1 MVDTRTHR
9 RLAAILAADVAG
21 YSRLIGVDEEG
32 TLAALQAIWADC
44 FNPMVAQYNGRIV
57 KMLGDGAL
65 VEFASAV
72 DAVECAVAIQSA
84 MTMRQARA
92 EPIELRIGVNL
103 GDIVI
108 LADDI
113 FGDGVNIAARLE
125 SHAPRN
131 GVLLSDAV
139 HAQIKGRVSVTFL
152 DAGELALKNIAAP
165 VRAWHWGGDI
175 RAPAQTPPPTAPA
188 QNLAVAPPAP
198 VPQASIAVLPFT
210 NMSGDPEQEY
220 FSDGIS
226 DDIITDLSKISG
238 LLVVARN
245 SSFAYKGKS
254 PDIRAVGR
262 ELGVASVLEGSIRR
276 SGNRI
281 RITAQLIDTTNGGHL
296 WAERYDR
303 DLTDIFAVQD
313 EVTLKIV
320 AALQVTL
327 RPAEKALLGGART
340 SNVAAHDSFLRGREL
355 LLSPNKNREV
365 FHQVIAALTQA
376 ITLDSSYAEPYAGLG
391 LAYMLDFQNKWVN
404 TPNALELSSQ
414 YFAQAIARDP
424 NEPYAHY
431 AAAIVSLFKR
441 DLDLAEAQT
450 ARALALNP
458 NYALAYGTRGTI
470 EIFLGRPLQA
480 MPYLHRAIRLDPV
493 NTHQFLHFLGLAFL
507 VAGDY
512 QTAAETFRERIRLA
526 PNTDMSRCYLIAA
539 LGHLGLH
546 DEAQIMW
553 FEIVAINPTFS
564 FQENLARLPFRDG
577 TDLARIAE
585 GLMLAHLTR

>member
-1 MVDTRTHR
+1 MADARTQR
-9 RLAAILAADVAG
+9 RLAAVLAADVAG
-21 YSRLIGVDEEG
+21 YSRLIGADEEG
-32 TLAALQAIWADC
+32 TLAALQEIWADC
-44 FNPMVAQYNGRIV
+44 FNPSVAQYRGRIV

-72 DAVECAVAIQSA
+72 DAVECAVAIQGA
-84 MTMRQARA
+84 IRALAALRAWA

-108 LADDI
+108 VADDI

-131 GVLLSDAV
+131 GILVSDVV
-139 HAQIKGRVSVTFL
+139 HAQIKGKVSVTFL
-152 DAGELALKNIAAP
+152 DAGELTLKNIAAP
-165 VRAWHWGGDI
+165 VRAWHWGGDMQ
-175 RAPAQTPPPTAPA
+175 A
-188 QNLAVAPPAP
+188 AVALPKAADLQP
-198 VPQASIAVLPFT
+198 SIAVLPFT

-254 PDIRAVGR
+254 PDIRKVGT

-276 SGNRI
+276 AGNRV
-281 RITAQLIDTTNGGHL
+281 RITAQLIDTANGGHL

-303 DLTDIFAVQD
+303 DMTDIFAVQD

-320 AALQVTL
+320 EALRVKL

-340 SNVAAHDSFLRGREL
+340 ANIHAHDSFLRGREL
-355 LLSPNKNREV
+355 LLSPHKNEAI
-365 FHQVIAALTQA
+365 FHQVIAALTLA

-404 TPNALELSSQ
+404 TPNALDLSAE
-414 YFAQAIARDP
+414 YFAKAIARDP

-431 AAAIVSLFKR
+431 AAAIVSLFRR
-441 DLDLAEAQT
+441 DLDQAEAQT
-450 ARALALNP
+450 TRALELNP

-480 MPYLHRAIRLDPV
+480 VPYLHRAIRLDPV

-507 VAGDY
+507 VAEDY
-512 QTAAETFRERIRLA
+512 PMAVDTFLERIRLA

-539 LGHLGLH
+539 LGHLG
-546 DEAQIMW
+546 ETEQAQRVW

-564 FQENLARLPFRDG
+564 FQENLARLPFRNRA
-577 TDLARIAE
+577 DLGRIAD
-585 GLMLAHLTR
+585 GLMKAQLTE